1 MRPALLF
8 ALFAS
13 LSSLLGCAPS
23 KPAPSAPPPSS
34 AIQPERSKEALSATQ
49 IEALIREVERARDRE
64 LKAPLRVVIHARREA
79 FEAAAP
85 SPPPARPEPVRRT
98 LAQLYH
104 HLDASADRGDL
115 ALSPH
120 SAPWR
125 AVARYEAQSHALH
138 YLAEGADAARSRDAL
153 TRALIEAIQEEE
165 EGDPRRDGAAAPLET
180 LDGWLAERAL
190 REGSAALVSLYVELE
205 RQTPHE
211 VTLQAISRSPASAL
225 ATPQAALLFG
235 PSAYGTR
242 DLEAAMDTFA
252 LREGALLATALL
264 RSHGWSGVEVAL
276 DLPPLSTA
284 QVVDPARW
292 LAGYSDASW
301 SAPARWEEELD
312 ERGFRSTLKGA
323 QVGAAWTAIWLA
335 RARALIDP
343 ARPDTELLPH
353 ELTLRR
359 LSPEALQVIPASWR
373 GDTMSVFER
382 EDHTLMAWTSQ
393 WETPTS
399 AEALWRV
406 LGAATTRPSAE
417 AQAMRCAT
425 ERDGLNVAVLCS
437 DDPALTGEW
446 LSQRAA
452 HLATGS
458 GVSYRTARET
468 MLRYVPSPSERL
480 AQSAKLITADADTG
494 YRDPGLGLG
503 ADLSALKALS
513 PRPTET
519 GVVRWFTASPGI
531 MVQLTAEP
539 RDALSPPFGS
549 EHYTDRLGERL
560 IATLPEG
567 ARVSH
572 SATSRHEHFGRVH
585 RLRVVTSHQNVE
597 REIALWQVERDEMT
611 LTLSVTADL
620 KDAERAGAL
629 GAQVFASL
637 GPLDRFDALKESAPT
652 QASPPQDE
660 P

>member
-13 LSSLLGCAPS
+13 LSSSLGCAPS
-23 KPAPSAPPPSS
+23 RPAPSAPPPSS
-34 AIQPERSKEALSATQ
+34 AIQAELSKETLSATQ

-64 LKAPLRVVIHARREA
+64 LKTPLRVVIHQRREA
-79 FEAAAP
+79 FEAAAS
-85 SPPPARPEPVRRT
+85 SPQPAPPEPVRRT
-98 LAQLYH
+98 LAQLHH
-104 HLDASADRGDL
+104 HLDTSTDQGDL

-120 SAPWR
+120 DAPWR
-125 AVARYEAQSHALH
+125 AVARYEADSHALH

-153 TRALIEAIQEEE
+153 TRALIEAIQEE
-165 EGDPRRDGAAAPLET
+165 GDSKRGGAAAPSET

-235 PSAYGTR
+235 PSAYGTH

-301 SAPARWEEELD
+301 SAPARWEEELH
-312 ERGFRSTLKGA
+312 ERGFRSSLKDT

-343 ARPDTELLPH
+343 ARPDTDLLPH

-406 LGAATTRPSAE
+406 LGAATTRPSAS
-417 AQAMRCAT
+417 AQSMRCAT

-437 DDPALTGEW
+437 DDEALTGEW

-452 HLATGS
+452 HLASSS

-480 AQSAKLITADADTG
+480 AQSAKLIVADAAAG

-503 ADLSALKALS
+503 ADLSALQALS

-519 GVVRWFTASPGI
+519 GVVRWFTASPGM

-539 RDALSPPFGS
+539 RDALSPPFDS

-572 SATSRHEHFGRVH
+572 SATSRHEHLGRVH
-585 RLRVVTSHQNVE
+585 LLRVVTSHQNVE
-597 REIALWQVERDEMT
+597 REIALWQVERDEIT
-611 LTLSVTADL
+611 LTLSTTADL